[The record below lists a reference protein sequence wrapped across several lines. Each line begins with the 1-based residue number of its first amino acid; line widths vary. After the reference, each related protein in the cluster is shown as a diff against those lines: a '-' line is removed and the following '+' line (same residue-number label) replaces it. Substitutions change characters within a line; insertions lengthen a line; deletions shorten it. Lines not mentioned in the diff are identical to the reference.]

1 MFNLIDLTKHKREV
15 LCWAPG
21 PASDYRIAHSLG
33 VIPVTQFI
41 GHSPAAWN
49 LYYALARPLDEPQ
62 VLEALPEPALTLI
75 KMAPGHRA
83 QHWTLHAWM
92 ARYSGPEFMSVFGPS
107 LFAYLYLP
115 EVRGHVFKQV

>member
-1 MFNLIDLTKHKREV
+1 MHHLIDLSQHNRPV
-15 LCWAPG
+15 SLWSPR
-21 PASDYRIAHSLG
+21 PADDYSIAHSLG

-75 KMAPGHRA
+75 KMAPGHRV

-92 ARYSGPEFMSVFGPS
+92 ARYSGPEFMRNLGPS

-115 EVRGHVFKQV
+115 EVRGHVFKEV